1 MTMHR
6 NGRLESGGIDRG
18 VGRRA
23 TGNPAGARAGAI
35 QSWRAWSGC
44 GDGAQLHLVI
54 DAAAGKVWLL
64 PAGESPMRARS
75 IE

>member
-1 MTMHR
+1 MKTLR
-6 NGRLESGGIDRG
+6 SGRLEQGRTAQA

-23 TGNPAGARAGAI
+23 MGLQANADTAPL

-54 DAAAGKVWLL
+54 DPAAGQVWLL
-64 PAGESPMRARS
+64 PAEETPMHARS

>member
-1 MTMHR
+1 MR
-6 NGRLESGGIDRG
+6 ILRSGRLSQDGAGRS
-18 VGRRA
+18 VGRR
-23 TGNPAGARAGAI
+23 GPDLQAGAGVDSV

-54 DAAAGKVWLL
+54 DSAAGQVWLL
-64 PAGESPMRARS
+64 PAEEAPMHARS